1 MPGKAKAKQHK
12 KYKEEETKTNKQHKK
27 FLKEQRLLSIQ
38 KQNRSRSKSKSATW
52 KIPTMDTIETTNW
65 RDYFSNILE
74 ENTDTPTAVGAVITL
89 SHVLSSSSETTL
101 QGLLLEVRAVADE
114 LKTFA
119 TERSDLAIISMD
131 ASMDVFLLYVTRVAT
146 RMASDFDT
154 LRSAIV
160 ERAEKFVQ
168 LYISSRDKIASVG
181 SQFIRDGSTVLVH
194 GYSRVV
200 LSLLVNA
207 AKTCNFTVLVT
218 EGRPVGTGCQMKKK
232 LTEADI
238 SCEVILGALIFVFLS
253 FCLFVFCAFPF
264 LFFFLLYVKKNQ

>member
-1 MPGKAKAKQHK
+1 MPGKNTAKQHK
-12 KYKEEETKTNKQHKK
+12 RYKEEVTTATSKQRARA
-27 FLKEQRLLSIQ
+27 LQEQRLVSIQ
-38 KQNRSRSKSKSATW
+38 KQNRSRTKSKGTSHGNAMSSYI
-52 KIPTMDTIETTNW
+52 KTNW

-74 ENTDTPTAVGAVITL
+74 ENTDTPTAVGAIITL

-168 LYISSRDKIASVG
+168 LYINSRDKIASVG

-200 LSLLVNA
+200 LGLLVNA
-207 AKTCNFTVLVT
+207 AMTCNFTVLVT
-218 EGRPVGTGCQMKKK
+218 EGRPVGAGCQTKKK
-232 LTEADI
+232 LAEADI
-238 SCEVILGALIFVFLS
+238 SCEVILGALLF
-253 FCLFVFCAFPF
+253 FCLFKGP
-264 LFFFLLYVKKNQ
+264 KKK